1 MRQIIPRDGQSMKQE
16 THRVVTA
23 ATKRDV
29 YLRRIAQASAWT
41 LLVTI
46 AVAVVSGWGITQ
58 TGIIYRLTF
67 GLIDRG
73 LADAIHRATN
83 VPLALFFL
91 SHVLI
96 NIKLKIRQ
104 RSPSMDWLINSVLGV
119 IGAGLLAIMIYMEYF
134 RLGG

>member
-1 MRQIIPRDGQSMKQE
+1 MRQE
-16 THRVVTA
+16 TYRTITVAGKT
-23 ATKRDV
+23 DV
-29 YLRRIAQASAWT
+29 LLKRIAQASAWA
-41 LLVTI
+41 LLATI
-46 AVAVVSGWGITQ
+46 IVAVVSGWGITQ

-67 GLIDRG
+67 GLINRG

-91 SHVLI
+91 SHVFV
-96 NIKLKIRQ
+96 NIKLMISQ
-104 RSPSMDWLINSVLGV
+104 RSPSRGLLTSSILGV

>member
-1 MRQIIPRDGQSMKQE
+1 MKQE
-16 THRVVTA
+16 TYHVVTVVGK
-23 ATKRDV
+23 TDV
-29 YLRRIAQASAWT
+29 YLKRIAEASAWA

-46 AVAVVSGWGITQ
+46 VVAVVSGWGITQ

-73 LADAIHRATN
+73 LADAIHRAAN

-91 SHVLI
+91 LHVLI
-96 NIKLKIRQ
+96 NIKLKVSQ
-104 RSPSMDWLINSVLGV
+104 RSSSKGWLTNSILGV

>member
-1 MRQIIPRDGQSMKQE
+1 MKQE
-16 THRVVTA
+16 TYRVVTVA
-23 ATKRDV
+23 AKTDV
-29 YLRRIAQASAWT
+29 YLKRIAKASAWA

-46 AVAVVSGWGITQ
+46 VVVVVSGWGITQ

-67 GLIDRG
+67 GLINRG
-73 LADAIHRATN
+73 LADAIHRAAN

-91 SHVLI
+91 SHVFI
-96 NIKLKIRQ
+96 NIKLTISQ
-104 RSPSMDWLINSVLGV
+104 RSPSKGWLINSVLGV

>member
-1 MRQIIPRDGQSMKQE
+1 MY
-16 THRVVTA
+16 TVVAVPGKTDA
-23 ATKRDV
+23 LLK
-29 YLRRIAQASAWT
+29 RIARASAWA
-41 LLVTI
+41 LLAAIV
-46 AVAVVSGWGITQ
+46 VAVVSGWGITQ

-91 SHVLI
+91 SHVFI
-96 NIKLKIRQ
+96 NIKLIISQ
-104 RSPSMDWLINSVLGV
+104 RTPSKSLLTSIVLGV
-119 IGAGLLAIMIYMEYF
+119 VGTGLLAIVIYMEYF

>member
-1 MRQIIPRDGQSMKQE
+1 MKRE
-16 THRVVTA
+16 TYRIVTVA
-23 ATKRDV
+23 AKRDV
-29 YLRRIAQASAWT
+29 YLRRIAEASAWA

-46 AVAVVSGWGITQ
+46 VVAVVSGWGITQ

-67 GLIDRG
+67 GLINRG
-73 LADAIHRATN
+73 LADAIHRAAN

-91 SHVLI
+91 LHVFI
-96 NIKLKIRQ
+96 NIKLKISQ
-104 RSPSMDWLINSVLGV
+104 RSPSKGWLTNSILGV

>member
-1 MRQIIPRDGQSMKQE
+1 MKQE
-16 THRVVTA
+16 TYRAVTVA
-23 ATKRDV
+23 AKTDV
-29 YLRRIAQASAWT
+29 YLKRIAKASAWA

-46 AVAVVSGWGITQ
+46 VVVVVSGWGITQ

-67 GLIDRG
+67 GLINRG
-73 LADAIHRATN
+73 LADAIHRAAN

-91 SHVLI
+91 SHVFI
-96 NIKLKIRQ
+96 NIKLTISQ
-104 RSPSMDWLINSVLGV
+104 RSPSKGWLTNSVLGV

>member
-1 MRQIIPRDGQSMKQE
+1 MKQE
-16 THRVVTA
+16 TYRVVTNTGKTA
-23 ATKRDV
+23 V
-29 YLRRIAQASAWT
+29 YLKWIAKASAWA

-46 AVAVVSGWGITQ
+46 IVAVVSGWGITQ

-73 LADAIHRATN
+73 LADAIHRAAN
-83 VPLALFFL
+83 VPLAVFFL

-96 NIKLKIRQ
+96 NIKLKVPQ
-104 RSPSMDWLINSVLGV
+104 RSPAMRWLTNSILGV
-119 IGAGLLAIMIYMEYF
+119 IGAILLAIMIYMEYF